1 MLEPAGALSGA
12 PLEDGVED
20 GVEIGRGVVDGSFN
34 SSLAPAVFVVISA
47 ARKES

>member
-1 MLEPAGALSGA
+1 LELEPAGAPSGA
-12 PLEDGVED
+12 PLEDGVEV
-20 GVEIGRGVVDGSFN
+20 GVGVIDGSFN

>member
-1 MLEPAGALSGA
+1 VLEPAGALSGA

-20 GVEIGRGVVDGSFN
+20 GFAGGSFN

>member
-1 MLEPAGALSGA
+1 LELEPAGAPSGA
-12 PLEDGVED
+12 PLEDGVEVEV
-20 GVEIGRGVVDGSFN
+20 GVGVIDGSFN